1 VRSEARVGDLLPER
15 RFRVDASAMKVFSV
29 LMADPNPI
37 HYDPAFVR
45 ALGLGDK
52 PVNQGT
58 ITMSYAITAVVEWAG
73 GVDRLRRFSCRFRGS
88 VVADD
93 EVTVGGEVT
102 AVEERP
108 QETLATLDVWLA
120 RQTGDRA
127 VVGTAV
133 VSVGQPSAS

>member
-1 VRSEARVGDLLPER
+1 VRSEASLGELLPER

-37 HYDPAFVR
+37 HYDPDFVR
-45 ALGLGDK
+45 GLGLGDR

-73 GVDRLRRFSCRFRGS
+73 GVERLRRFSCRFTGS
-88 VVADD
+88 VLADD

-102 AVEERP
+102 AVEQEAG
-108 QETLATLDVWLA
+108 ETLVTLDVWLA

-133 VSVGQPSAS
+133 VSLGAPT